1 MRNFW
6 IVLGQTYWD
15 RVRTKIFI
23 GMTLL
28 LIGGGIF
35 LFSFPTLVQKFSG
48 EKEKAK
54 VVFISEAP
62 NVTVDQSNL
71 SKALP
76 EWDWSLGDK
85 TKLNQ
90 YKQQLLDKK
99 VEALFILKEGAGAE
113 PVLDYFMKLD
123 NPKLIQSAQVFVQ
136 NQYFQSAVVKQQLSE
151 EAVKSLTMNVQA
163 TKQNLNNEETSSFLL
178 VYLLVA
184 IMYLAITSYGN
195 AIATAVASEK
205 ASRVME
211 VMVTKVSPVHMV
223 FGKILGVGLASLT
236 QLFIFFFSMAL
247 YIKSGIFKVSDSFFG
262 VNIDVNMITGEHAAY
277 FLLYF
282 VLGYFVYAALFAV
295 FGSMVSRPEEL
306 SGTTMPITL
315 ILMGSLVVE
324 LLVVLDNPEGLVSR
338 VTSYV
343 PFTAPISMVVRIING
358 SVGNLEII
366 TSMVVLLAS
375 ISLIAMFAA
384 KVYPKGV
391 LRSGKSLKFSQLL
404 KNN

>member
-90 YKQQLLDKK
+90 YKQELLDKK

-236 QLFIFFFSMAL
+236 QLFIFFLSMAL

-358 SVGNLEII
+358 SVGSLEII

-391 LRSGKSLKFSQLL
+391 LRSGKSLKFIQLL

>member
-54 VVFISEAP
+54 VVFISEVP

-90 YKQQLLDKK
+90 YKQELLDKK

-343 PFTAPISMVVRIING
+343 PFTAPISMIVRIING
-358 SVGNLEII
+358 SVSGMEIAASI
-366 TSMVVLLAS
+366 LVLLSS
-375 ISLIAMFAA
+375 ISLISLFAA
-384 KVYPKGV
+384 KVYPKGI
-391 LRSGKSLKFSQLL
+391 LRSGKSLKLFQLL
-404 KNN
+404 KNS

>member
-62 NVTVDQSNL
+62 NVTLDQSNL

-90 YKQQLLDKK
+90 YKQHLLDKK

-113 PVLDYFMKLD
+113 PVLDYFMKVD

-163 TKQNLNNEETSSFLL
+163 KKQNLNNEETSSFLL

-236 QLFIFFFSMAL
+236 QLFIFFLIMAL

-358 SVGNLEII
+358 SVGSLEII

-391 LRSGKSLKFSQLL
+391 LRSGKSLKFIQLL

>member
-6 IVLGQTYWD
+6 IVLGQTYWG

-62 NVTVDQSNL
+62 NVTLDQSNL

-90 YKQQLLDKK
+90 YKQDLLDKK

-113 PVLDYFMKLD
+113 PVLDYFMKVD

-163 TKQNLNNEETSSFLL
+163 KKQNLNNEETSSFLL

-236 QLFIFFFSMAL
+236 QLFIFFLSMAL

-343 PFTAPISMVVRIING
+343 PFTAPISMVVRVING
-358 SVGNLEII
+358 SVSGMEIAMSI
-366 TSMVVLLAS
+366 LVLLSS
-375 ISLIAMFAA
+375 ISLISLFAA
-384 KVYPKGV
+384 KVYPKGI
-391 LRSGKSLKFSQLL
+391 LRSGKSLKLFQLL
-404 KNN
+404 KNS

>member
-62 NVTVDQSNL
+62 NVTLDQSNL

-90 YKQQLLDKK
+90 YKQDLLDKK

-113 PVLDYFMKLD
+113 PVLDYFMKVD

-163 TKQNLNNEETSSFLL
+163 KKQNLNNEETSSFLL

-211 VMVTKVSPVHMV
+211 VMVTKVPPVHMV

-236 QLFIFFFSMAL
+236 QLFIFFLSMAL
-247 YIKSGIFKVSDSFFG
+247 YIKSGIFKMSDSFFG

-358 SVGNLEII
+358 SVSGMEIA
-366 TSMVVLLAS
+366 TSILVLLS
-375 ISLIAMFAA
+375 SINLISLFAA
-384 KVYPKGV
+384 KVYPKGI
-391 LRSGKSLKFSQLL
+391 LRSGKSLKLFQLL
-404 KNN
+404 KNS

>member
-62 NVTVDQSNL
+62 NVTLDQSNL

-90 YKQQLLDKK
+90 YKQDLLDKK

-113 PVLDYFMKLD
+113 PVLDYFMKVD

-136 NQYFQSAVVKQQLSE
+136 NQYFQNAVVKQQLSE

-163 TKQNLNNEETSSFLL
+163 KKQNLNNEETSSFLL

-236 QLFIFFFSMAL
+236 QLFIFFLSMAL

-338 VTSYV
+338 VTSYI

-358 SVGNLEII
+358 SVGSLEII

-391 LRSGKSLKFSQLL
+391 LRSGKSLKFIQLL

>member
-54 VVFISEAP
+54 VVFISEVP

-90 YKQQLLDKK
+90 YKQELLDKK

-343 PFTAPISMVVRIING
+343 PFTAPISMIVRIING
-358 SVGNLEII
+358 SVSGMEIAASI
-366 TSMVVLLAS
+366 LVLLSS
-375 ISLIAMFAA
+375 ISLISLFAA
-384 KVYPKGV
+384 KVYPKGI
-391 LRSGKSLKFSQLL
+391 LRSGKNLKLFQLL
-404 KNN
+404 KNS

>member
-90 YKQQLLDKK
+90 YKQDLLDKK

-113 PVLDYFMKLD
+113 PVLDYFMKVD
-123 NPKLIQSAQVFVQ
+123 NPKLIQGAQVFVQ

-163 TKQNLNNEETSSFLL
+163 KKQNLNNEETSSFLL

-211 VMVTKVSPVHMV
+211 VMVTKVSPVHMI

-236 QLFIFFFSMAL
+236 QLFIFFLSMAL

-343 PFTAPISMVVRIING
+343 PFTASISMVVRIING
-358 SVGNLEII
+358 SVGSLEII

-391 LRSGKSLKFSQLL
+391 LRSGKSLKFIQLL

>member
-90 YKQQLLDKK
+90 YKQELLDRK

-358 SVGNLEII
+358 SVGSLEII

>member
-54 VVFISEAP
+54 VVFISEVP

-90 YKQQLLDKK
+90 YKQELLDKK

-113 PVLDYFMKLD
+113 PVLDYFVKLD

-343 PFTAPISMVVRIING
+343 PFTAPISMIVRIING
-358 SVGNLEII
+358 SVSGMEIAASI
-366 TSMVVLLAS
+366 LVLLSS
-375 ISLIAMFAA
+375 ISLISLFAA
-384 KVYPKGV
+384 KVYPKGI
-391 LRSGKSLKFSQLL
+391 LRSGKSLKLFQLL
-404 KNN
+404 KNS

>member
-54 VVFISEAP
+54 VVFISEVP

-90 YKQQLLDKK
+90 YKQELLDKK
-99 VEALFILKEGAGAE
+99 VEALFILKEGAGAG
-113 PVLDYFMKLD
+113 PVLDYFMKLN

-306 SGTTMPITL
+306 SGKTMPITL

-343 PFTAPISMVVRIING
+343 PFTAPISMIVRIING
-358 SVGNLEII
+358 SVSGMEIAASI
-366 TSMVVLLAS
+366 LVLLSS
-375 ISLIAMFAA
+375 ISLISLFAA
-384 KVYPKGV
+384 KVYPKGI
-391 LRSGKSLKFSQLL
+391 LRSGKSLKLFQLL
-404 KNN
+404 KNS

>member
-62 NVTVDQSNL
+62 NVTLDQSNL

-90 YKQQLLDKK
+90 YKQDLLDKK

-113 PVLDYFMKLD
+113 PVLDYFMKVD

-163 TKQNLNNEETSSFLL
+163 KKQNLNNEETSSFLL

-236 QLFIFFFSMAL
+236 QLFIFFLSMAL

-391 LRSGKSLKFSQLL
+391 LRSGKSLKFIQLL

>member
-23 GMTLL
+23 RMTLL

-62 NVTVDQSNL
+62 NVTLDQSNL

-90 YKQQLLDKK
+90 YKQHLLDKK

-113 PVLDYFMKLD
+113 PVLDYFMKVD

-163 TKQNLNNEETSSFLL
+163 KKQNLNNEETSSFLL

-236 QLFIFFFSMAL
+236 QLFIFFLIMAL

-358 SVGNLEII
+358 SVGSLEII

-391 LRSGKSLKFSQLL
+391 LRSGKNLKFIQLL

>member
-62 NVTVDQSNL
+62 NVTLDQSNL

-90 YKQQLLDKK
+90 YKQDLLDKK

-113 PVLDYFMKLD
+113 PVLDYFMKVD

-163 TKQNLNNEETSSFLL
+163 KKQNLNNEETSSFLL

-236 QLFIFFFSMAL
+236 QLFIFFLSMAL

-343 PFTAPISMVVRIING
+343 PFTAPISMVVRVING
-358 SVGNLEII
+358 SVSGMEIAMSI
-366 TSMVVLLAS
+366 LVLLSS
-375 ISLIAMFAA
+375 ISLISLFAA
-384 KVYPKGV
+384 KVYPKGI
-391 LRSGKSLKFSQLL
+391 LRSGKSLKLFQLL
-404 KNN
+404 KNS

>member
-62 NVTVDQSNL
+62 NFTVDQSNL

-90 YKQQLLDKK
+90 YKQDLLDKK
-99 VEALFILKEGAGAE
+99 VEALFILKEGVGAE
-113 PVLDYFMKLD
+113 PVLDYFMKVD

-163 TKQNLNNEETSSFLL
+163 KKQNLNNEETSSFLL

-236 QLFIFFFSMAL
+236 QLFIFFLSMAL

-315 ILMGSLVVE
+315 ILMGSLVLE

-358 SVGNLEII
+358 SVGSVEII

>member
-62 NVTVDQSNL
+62 NVTLDQSNL

-90 YKQQLLDKK
+90 YKQDLLDKK

-113 PVLDYFMKLD
+113 PVLDYFMKVD

-163 TKQNLNNEETSSFLL
+163 KKQNLNNEETSSFLL

-205 ASRVME
+205 ASRVIE

-236 QLFIFFFSMAL
+236 QLFIFFLSMAL

-358 SVGNLEII
+358 SVGSLEII

-391 LRSGKSLKFSQLL
+391 LRSGKSLKFIQLL

>member
-90 YKQQLLDKK
+90 YKQELLDKK

-163 TKQNLNNEETSSFLL
+163 KKQNLNNEETSSFLL

-236 QLFIFFFSMAL
+236 QLFIFFLSMAL

-315 ILMGSLVVE
+315 ILIGSLVVE

-358 SVGNLEII
+358 SVGSLEII

-391 LRSGKSLKFSQLL
+391 LRSGKSLKFIQLL

>member
-90 YKQQLLDKK
+90 YKQELLDKK
-99 VEALFILKEGAGAE
+99 IEALFILKEGVGAE

-163 TKQNLNNEETSSFLL
+163 KKQNLNNEETSSFLL

-236 QLFIFFFSMAL
+236 QLFIFFLSMAL

-262 VNIDVNMITGEHAAY
+262 VNIDVNLITGEHAAY

-366 TSMVVLLAS
+366 TSIVVLLAS

>member
-54 VVFISEAP
+54 VVFISEAS

-358 SVGNLEII
+358 SVSGMEIAASI
-366 TSMVVLLAS
+366 LVLLSS
-375 ISLIAMFAA
+375 ISLISLFAA
-384 KVYPKGV
+384 KVYPKGI
-391 LRSGKSLKFSQLL
+391 LRSGKSLKLFQLL
-404 KNN
+404 KNS

>member
-1 MRNFW
+1 M
-6 IVLGQTYWD
+6 
-15 RVRTKIFI
+15 FI

-54 VVFISEAP
+54 VVFISEVP

-90 YKQQLLDKK
+90 YKQELLDKK

-343 PFTAPISMVVRIING
+343 PFTAPISMIVRIING
-358 SVGNLEII
+358 SVSGMEIAASI
-366 TSMVVLLAS
+366 LVLLSS
-375 ISLIAMFAA
+375 ISLISLFAA
-384 KVYPKGV
+384 KVYPKGI
-391 LRSGKSLKFSQLL
+391 LRSGKSLKLFQLL
-404 KNN
+404 KNS

>member
-48 EKEKAK
+48 EKEKTK

-62 NVTVDQSNL
+62 NVTLDQSNL

-90 YKQQLLDKK
+90 YKQDLLDKK

-113 PVLDYFMKLD
+113 PVLDYFMKVD

-163 TKQNLNNEETSSFLL
+163 KKQNLNNEETSSFLL

-236 QLFIFFFSMAL
+236 QLFIFFLSMAL

-358 SVGNLEII
+358 SVGSLEII

-391 LRSGKSLKFSQLL
+391 LRSGKSLKFIQLL

>member
-62 NVTVDQSNL
+62 NVTLDQSNL

-90 YKQQLLDKK
+90 YKQDLLDKK

-113 PVLDYFMKLD
+113 PVLDYFMKVD

-163 TKQNLNNEETSSFLL
+163 KKQNLNNEETSSFLL

-236 QLFIFFFSMAL
+236 QLFIFFLSMAL

-358 SVGNLEII
+358 SVSGMEIAASI
-366 TSMVVLLAS
+366 LVLLSS
-375 ISLIAMFAA
+375 ISLISLFAA
-384 KVYPKGV
+384 KVYPKGI
-391 LRSGKSLKFSQLL
+391 LRSGKSLKLFQLL
-404 KNN
+404 KNS

>member
-123 NPKLIQSAQVFVQ
+123 NPKLIQSAEVFVQ

-358 SVGNLEII
+358 SVSGMEIAASI
-366 TSMVVLLAS
+366 LVLLSS
-375 ISLIAMFAA
+375 ISLISLFAA
-384 KVYPKGV
+384 KVYPKGI
-391 LRSGKSLKFSQLL
+391 LRSGKSLKLFQLL
-404 KNN
+404 KNS

>member
-151 EAVKSLTMNVQA
+151 EAVKSLTMNVHA

-358 SVGNLEII
+358 SVSGMEIAASI
-366 TSMVVLLAS
+366 LVLLSS
-375 ISLIAMFAA
+375 ISLISLFAA
-384 KVYPKGV
+384 KVYPKGI
-391 LRSGKSLKFSQLL
+391 LRSGKSLKLFQLL
-404 KNN
+404 KNS

>member
-90 YKQQLLDKK
+90 YKQDLLDKK

-113 PVLDYFMKLD
+113 PVLDYFMKVD
-123 NPKLIQSAQVFVQ
+123 NPKLIQGAQVFVQ

-163 TKQNLNNEETSSFLL
+163 KKQNLNNEESSSFLL

-211 VMVTKVSPVHMV
+211 VMVTKVSPVHMI

-236 QLFIFFFSMAL
+236 QLFIFFLSMAL

-358 SVGNLEII
+358 SVGSLEII

-391 LRSGKSLKFSQLL
+391 LRSGKSLKFIQLL

>member
-54 VVFISEAP
+54 VVFISEVP

-90 YKQQLLDKK
+90 YKQELLDKK

-123 NPKLIQSAQVFVQ
+123 NPKLI
-136 NQYFQSAVVKQQLSE
+136 QSAVVKQQLSE

-343 PFTAPISMVVRIING
+343 PFTAPISMIVRIING
-358 SVGNLEII
+358 SVSGMEIAASI
-366 TSMVVLLAS
+366 LVLLSS
-375 ISLIAMFAA
+375 ISLISLFAA
-384 KVYPKGV
+384 KVYPKGI
-391 LRSGKSLKFSQLL
+391 LRSGKSLKLFQLL
-404 KNN
+404 KNS

>member
-62 NVTVDQSNL
+62 NVTLDQSNL

-90 YKQQLLDKK
+90 YKQDLLDKK

-113 PVLDYFMKLD
+113 PVLDYFMKVD

-163 TKQNLNNEETSSFLL
+163 KKQNLNNEETSSFLL
-178 VYLLVA
+178 VYSLVA

-236 QLFIFFFSMAL
+236 QLFIFFLIMAL

-358 SVGNLEII
+358 SVSGMEIAMSI
-366 TSMVVLLAS
+366 LVLLSS
-375 ISLIAMFAA
+375 ISLISLFAA
-384 KVYPKGV
+384 KVYPKGI
-391 LRSGKSLKFSQLL
+391 LRSGKSLKLFQLL
-404 KNN
+404 KNS

>member
-90 YKQQLLDKK
+90 YKQDLLDKK

-113 PVLDYFMKLD
+113 PVLDYFMKVD

-136 NQYFQSAVVKQQLSE
+136 NHYFQSAVVKQQLSE

-163 TKQNLNNEETSSFLL
+163 KKQNLNNEETSSFLL

-236 QLFIFFFSMAL
+236 QLFIFFLSMAL

-262 VNIDVNMITGEHAAY
+262 VNIDVNLITGEHAAY

>member
-211 VMVTKVSPVHMV
+211 VMVIKVSPVHMV

-358 SVGNLEII
+358 SVSGMEIAASI
-366 TSMVVLLAS
+366 LVLLSS
-375 ISLIAMFAA
+375 ISLISLFAA
-384 KVYPKGV
+384 KVYPKGI
-391 LRSGKSLKFSQLL
+391 LRSGKSLKLFQLL
-404 KNN
+404 KNS

>member
-15 RVRTKIFI
+15 RVRMKIFI

-28 LIGGGIF
+28 LIGGGMF

-62 NVTVDQSNL
+62 NVTLDQSNL

-90 YKQQLLDKK
+90 YKQDLLDKK

-113 PVLDYFMKLD
+113 PVLDYFMKVD

-163 TKQNLNNEETSSFLL
+163 KKQNLNNEETSSFLL

-236 QLFIFFFSMAL
+236 QLFIFFLSMAL

-358 SVGNLEII
+358 SVGSLEII

-391 LRSGKSLKFSQLL
+391 LRSGKSLKFIQLL

>member
-62 NVTVDQSNL
+62 NVTLDQSNL

-90 YKQQLLDKK
+90 YKQDLLDKK

-113 PVLDYFMKLD
+113 PVLDYFMKVD

-163 TKQNLNNEETSSFLL
+163 KKQNLNNEETSSFLL

-236 QLFIFFFSMAL
+236 QLFIFFLIMAL

-358 SVGNLEII
+358 SVGSLEII

-391 LRSGKSLKFSQLL
+391 LRSGKSLKFIQLL

>member
-62 NVTVDQSNL
+62 NVTLDQSNL

-90 YKQQLLDKK
+90 YKQDLLDKK

-113 PVLDYFMKLD
+113 PVLDYFMKVD

-163 TKQNLNNEETSSFLL
+163 KKQNLNNEETSSFLL

-205 ASRVME
+205 ALRVME

-236 QLFIFFFSMAL
+236 QLFIFFLSMAL

-358 SVGNLEII
+358 SVGSLEII

-391 LRSGKSLKFSQLL
+391 LRSGKSLKFIQLL

>member
-6 IVLGQTYWD
+6 IVLGQTYY

-48 EKEKAK
+48 EKEKQRLYLFLK
-54 VVFISEAP
+54 HP
-62 NVTVDQSNL
+62 MLRHQSNL

-136 NQYFQSAVVKQQLSE
+136 NQYFQSAVVSKELSE

-163 TKQNLNNEETSSFLL
+163 TKQNLNNEETSSF
-178 VYLLVA
+178 Y
-184 IMYLAITSYGN
+184 
-195 AIATAVASEK
+195 
-205 ASRVME
+205 
-211 VMVTKVSPVHMV
+211 
-223 FGKILGVGLASLT
+223 
-236 QLFIFFFSMAL
+236 
-247 YIKSGIFKVSDSFFG
+247 
-262 VNIDVNMITGEHAAY
+262 
-277 FLLYF
+277 
-282 VLGYFVYAALFAV
+282 
-295 FGSMVSRPEEL
+295 
-306 SGTTMPITL
+306 
-315 ILMGSLVVE
+315 
-324 LLVVLDNPEGLVSR
+324 
-338 VTSYV
+338 
-343 PFTAPISMVVRIING
+343 
-358 SVGNLEII
+358 
-366 TSMVVLLAS
+366 
-375 ISLIAMFAA
+375 
-384 KVYPKGV
+384 
-391 LRSGKSLKFSQLL
+391 
-404 KNN
+404 

>member
-1 MRNFW
+1 
-6 IVLGQTYWD
+6 
-15 RVRTKIFI
+15 
-23 GMTLL
+23 
-28 LIGGGIF
+28 
-35 LFSFPTLVQKFSG
+35 
-48 EKEKAK
+48 
-54 VVFISEAP
+54 
-62 NVTVDQSNL
+62 
-71 SKALP
+71 
-76 EWDWSLGDK
+76 
-85 TKLNQ
+85 
-90 YKQQLLDKK
+90 
-99 VEALFILKEGAGAE
+99 
-113 PVLDYFMKLD
+113 
-123 NPKLIQSAQVFVQ
+123 
-136 NQYFQSAVVKQQLSE
+136 
-151 EAVKSLTMNVQA
+151 
-163 TKQNLNNEETSSFLL
+163 
-178 VYLLVA
+178 
-184 IMYLAITSYGN
+184 
-195 AIATAVASEK
+195 
-205 ASRVME
+205 
-211 VMVTKVSPVHMV
+211 MVTKVSPVHMV

-236 QLFIFFFSMAL
+236 QLFIFFLSMAL

-358 SVGNLEII
+358 SVGSLEII

-391 LRSGKSLKFSQLL
+391 LRSGKSLKFIQLL

>member
-295 FGSMVSRPEEL
+295 FGSTVSRPEEL

-358 SVGNLEII
+358 SVGSLEII

>member
-62 NVTVDQSNL
+62 NVTVDQSSL

-90 YKQQLLDKK
+90 YKQELLDRK

-295 FGSMVSRPEEL
+295 FGSMVSIPEEL

-358 SVGNLEII
+358 SVGSLEII